1 MYLPYFHTLSNL
13 NKKKNIIKMKYQI
26 HILVSKTIYSII
38 DIIRE
43 LVTIP
48 LFVREI
54 FTLAAQ
60 HRQANN

>member
-1 MYLPYFHTLSNL
+1 
-13 NKKKNIIKMKYQI
+13 MKYQI

-38 DIIRE
+38 DSVKK
-43 LVTIP
+43 LVTIL

>member
-1 MYLPYFHTLSNL
+1 
-13 NKKKNIIKMKYQI
+13 MKYQI

>member
-1 MYLPYFHTLSNL
+1 
-13 NKKKNIIKMKYQI
+13 MKYQI
-26 HILVSKTIYSII
+26 HILVSKTISSII
-38 DIIRE
+38 DSVKN